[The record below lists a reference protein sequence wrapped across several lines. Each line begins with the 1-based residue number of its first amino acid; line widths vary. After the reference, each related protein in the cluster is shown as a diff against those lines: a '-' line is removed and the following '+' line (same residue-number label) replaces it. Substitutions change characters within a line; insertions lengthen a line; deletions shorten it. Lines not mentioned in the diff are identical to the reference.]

1 MGRLAF
7 VHQGTV
13 GVGSELGKVAF
24 RGGLRLGTGGVK
36 EVEHGKHVV
45 LPGVPVQGV
54 RAEDCLIAHGIEPAA
69 HVVGNVHQ
77 CADGVVYVV
86 RSIAVS
92 IGDFDFFAHG
102 GINPGVRQLPGIIQ
116 IHGNGD
122 GMAVRFPEGIQA
134 AVDHRELFSKRWVK
148 PLYLGHR
155 LHLVAVSWRLGEK
168 RVDVHIRIP
177 AVEGGFI
184 PPDAF
189 RQIHTHPAG
198 LIGKALQRVRC
209 VCPHRFHSL
218 FGQGKTPI
226 VKVVRCAD
234 EEVRAASPAQVFVHV
249 EAADKRDQQIQQND
263 GQGQRHHHERR
274 LLFISA

>member
-1 MGRLAF
+1 
-7 VHQGTV
+7 
-13 GVGSELGKVAF
+13 
-24 RGGLRLGTGGVK
+24 
-36 EVEHGKHVV
+36 
-45 LPGVPVQGV
+45 
-54 RAEDCLIAHGIEPAA
+54 
-69 HVVGNVHQ
+69 
-77 CADGVVYVV
+77 
-86 RSIAVS
+86 
-92 IGDFDFFAHG
+92 
-102 GINPGVRQLPGIIQ
+102 
-116 IHGNGD
+116 
-122 GMAVRFPEGIQA
+122 MAVRFPEGIQA
-134 AVDHRELFSKRWVK
+134 AVDHRELFSKRRVK
-148 PLYLGHR
+148 PLYLGRR

-234 EEVRAASPAQVFVHV
+234 EEVRAASPAQIFVHV
-249 EAADKRDQQIQQND
+249 KAADKRDQQIQQND